1 MLIIPAIDLR
11 NGRCVRLEQG
21 RKDAVTIYDRDPVE
35 TARSFE
41 ADGAQMLHIVDL
53 DAAFGQ
59 SNSPN
64 REVAKSIIGSV
75 SIPTQFG
82 GGMRTP
88 EDVQEMIAA
97 GAGRVVIGTI
107 AAESPQMVGTLVDR
121 FSADRIVVGIDARG
135 DRVRTR
141 GWEEASHFTALDLAR
156 TVAKLGIERIIF
168 TDVSRDGMLSGPNL
182 EQTRLITSE
191 CDLKITVSGGV
202 SSLDDLMAIRKIGDA
217 RIDSVI
223 IGKALYEGR
232 FTLRDCLAATR

>member
-97 GAGRVVIGTI
+97 GAGRVVIGTV

-141 GWEEASHFTALDLAR
+141 GWEAVSQFTALDLAR

-182 EQTRLITSE
+182 EQTRLICDQ

-202 SSLDDLMAIRKIGDA
+202 SSLDDLRKTRAIDDC

-232 FTLRDCLAATR
+232 FTLKDCLAVSL

>member
-21 RKDAVTIYDRDPVE
+21 RKDAATVYDRDPMEV
-35 TARSFE
+35 ARSFE
-41 ADGAQMLHIVDL
+41 ADGAQFLHIVDL
-53 DAAFGQ
+53 DAAFGEI
-59 SNSPN
+59 NSPN
-64 REVAKSIIGSV
+64 RKVAKRIFRSV
-75 SIPTQFG
+75 NIPAQFG

-88 EDVQEMIAA
+88 EDVERMIAA
-97 GAGRVVIGTI
+97 GASRVIIGTI
-107 AAESPQMVGTLVDR
+107 AAESPQLVAELVDR

-141 GWEEASHFTALDLAR
+141 GWEAVSQFTALDLAR

-182 EQTRLITSE
+182 EQTRLIADQ

-202 SSLDDLMAIRKIGDA
+202 SSLDDLTKIRESDDG

-232 FTLRDCLAATR
+232 FTLRDCLAVAR